1 MEFKAR
7 AFNPATLKVDA
18 LVLVIPTK
26 GPLGTVAGSL
36 DQAAGGVISAIL
48 KNGELGKNGN
58 HLTLYAPA
66 GIEARKLVLL
76 GGGEKPPGET
86 QFQKL
91 AGRIATQLTGPG
103 IKTAASDMNREVV
116 WS

>member
-26 GPLGTVAGSL
+26 GPLGTLASSL
-36 DQAAGGVISAIL
+36 DQAGGGVISAIL
-48 KNGELGKNGN
+48 KNGELGRNGN
-58 HLTLYAPA
+58 SLALYAPA

-76 GGGEKPPGET
+76 GGGERPPSEG

-91 AGRIATQLTGPG
+91 AGRIRSEERRVGDG
-103 IKTAASDMNREVV
+103 GSG
-116 WS
+116 